1 MTAGT
6 PGSSFKNMNSAQAG
20 AGAPVRTAS
29 PMPSRPIDFHE
40 PASLD
45 EAVALLASAG
55 ARCLAGGASLVP
67 LMTAGTVRPERLVS
81 LRRIPGLDAVTVGAD
96 GTVTIGAM
104 ATHARVAACDRIG
117 GGNAAVRE
125 AAGQIAHP
133 AIRTMGTMGGAL
145 AFAEPSA
152 DYPCAVMAADATV
165 LVRGPAGS
173 RTISAYGFFVGAMAT
188 VLQPGEVVEALAL
201 PPTCPGEAGAYLKF
215 SRVDGDF
222 ATACVAVRL
231 AVADGTVT
239 AVRVAVGG
247 CAPVPF
253 RVPAAERALVGSPPT
268 DAAAVERLGDAY
280 AEAADPPSDFRGSAE
295 FRRMI
300 LPGLIGRAVARAAA
314 KLAGADR

>member
-1 MTAGT
+1 MH
-6 PGSSFKNMNSAQAG
+6 
-20 AGAPVRTAS
+20 
-29 PMPSRPIDFHE
+29 FHE
-40 PASLD
+40 PTSLD
-45 EAVALLASAG
+45 EAVALLASGG

-67 LMTAGTVRPERLVS
+67 LMTAGAMRPEHLVS
-81 LRRIPGLDAVTVGAD
+81 LRRIAGLDAITVDAD
-96 GTVTIGAM
+96 GGVTIGAM
-104 ATHARVAACDRIG
+104 ATHARVAACDLLT

-152 DYPCAVMAADATV
+152 DYPCAVMAADAAV
-165 LVRGPAGS
+165 VARGPLGR
-173 RTISAYGFFVGAMAT
+173 RTIPADAFFVGAMVT

-201 PPTCPGEAGAYLKF
+201 PPARPGEAGAYLKF

-222 ATACVAVRL
+222 ATACIAVRL
-231 AVADGTVT
+231 ALADGAVT
-239 AVRVAVGG
+239 GARVAVGG
-247 CAPVPF
+247 CAPIPY
-253 RVPAAERALVGSPPT
+253 RVPEAEMALVGAPLDP
-268 DAAAVERLGDAY
+268 AAVERLGAAY

-314 KLAGADR
+314 RLTGDDR

>member
-1 MTAGT
+1 MH
-6 PGSSFKNMNSAQAG
+6 
-20 AGAPVRTAS
+20 
-29 PMPSRPIDFHE
+29 FHE
-40 PASLD
+40 PTSLE
-45 EAVALLASAG
+45 EAVALLSAGG

-67 LMTAGTVRPERLVS
+67 MITAGAIRPERLVS
-81 LRRIPGLDAVTVGAD
+81 LRRIAGLDAVTVAAD
-96 GTVTIGAM
+96 GTVSIGAM
-104 ATHARVAACDRIG
+104 ATHARVAASELLV

-133 AIRTMGTMGGAL
+133 AIRTMGTMGGVL

-152 DYPCAVMAADATV
+152 DYPCAAVAADATV
-165 LVRGPAGS
+165 IVRGPKGRRLIA
-173 RTISAYGFFVGAMAT
+173 ADAFFVGAMTTA
-188 VLQPGEVVEALAL
+188 LQPGEVVEALGL
-201 PPTCPGEAGAYLKF
+201 PPARPGEAGAYLKF

-231 AVADGTVT
+231 AVTDGAVST
-239 AVRVAVGG
+239 VRVAVGG

-253 RVPAAERALVGSPPT
+253 RVAAAEAALVGAPLE
-268 DAAAVERLGDAY
+268 AAAVERLGAAY

>member
-1 MTAGT
+1 MH
-6 PGSSFKNMNSAQAG
+6 
-20 AGAPVRTAS
+20 
-29 PMPSRPIDFHE
+29 FHE
-40 PASLD
+40 PTSLD
-45 EAVALLASAG
+45 EAVALLATAG

-67 LMTAGTVRPERLVS
+67 LMTAGAVRPERLVS
-81 LRRIPGLDAVTVGAD
+81 LRRIAGLDAVTVAAD
-96 GTVTIGAM
+96 GTVSIGAM
-104 ATHARVAACDRIG
+104 ATHARVAAFDLLV

-133 AIRTMGTMGGAL
+133 AIRTMGTMGGVL

-152 DYPCAVMAADATV
+152 DYPCAVVAADGTVVARGPLGRRTIAADA
-165 LVRGPAGS
+165 
-173 RTISAYGFFVGAMAT
+173 FFVGAMAT
-188 VLQPGEVVEALAL
+188 VLQPGEVVEALSL
-201 PPTCPGEAGAYLKF
+201 PPARPGEAGAYLKF

-231 AVADGTVT
+231 GLADGTVT

-253 RVPAAERALVGSPPT
+253 RVPAAEAALVGAPL
-268 DAAAVERLGDAY
+268 DRAAVERLGAAY
-280 AEAADPPSDFRGSAE
+280 AEAADPPSDFRGSAD

-314 KLAGADR
+314 RLTGDDR

>member
-1 MTAGT
+1 MH
-6 PGSSFKNMNSAQAG
+6 
-20 AGAPVRTAS
+20 
-29 PMPSRPIDFHE
+29 FHE
-40 PASLD
+40 PTSLD
-45 EAVALLASAG
+45 EAVALLASEG

-81 LRRIPGLDAVTVGAD
+81 LRRITGLDAVTVAAD
-96 GTVTIGAM
+96 GTVSIGAM
-104 ATHARVAACDRIG
+104 ATHARVAACDLLT

-133 AIRTMGTMGGAL
+133 AIRTMGTMGGVL

-152 DYPCAVMAADATV
+152 DYPCAVVAADATMV
-165 LVRGPAGS
+165 ARGPQGR
-173 RTISAYGFFVGAMAT
+173 RTIAADAFFLGAMAT

-201 PPTCPGEAGAYLKF
+201 PPARPGEAGAYLKF

-231 AVADGTVT
+231 ALADGAVT

-247 CAPVPF
+247 CAPVPY
-253 RVPAAERALVGSPPT
+253 RVPEAEMALVGTPLD
-268 DAAAVERLGDAY
+268 DAALALLGAAY
-280 AEAADPPSDFRGSAE
+280 AAAANPPDDFRGSAE

-300 LPGLIGRAVARAAA
+300 LPGLIARALASAAA
-314 KLAGADR
+314 KLSGASR